1 MLDIATS
8 LVFVEV
14 LTVVNCIATFL
25 LWRAHP
31 KLRGLAEVSISCLTL
46 TLAFGLMAFRTPH
59 MITLSN
65 AATVFSIAMVTEGMT
80 VLAGRPPTRRL
91 VYSALTIFTAVLW
104 ELLQWLSPDNVPVR
118 VVAATIIYV
127 GLYGRVVYE
136 AFRNGRRF
144 GAARICLLASL
155 LIHIAVLIARMTA
168 ALLHPDPNFVFSPTI
183 LPWFILENSVVMT
196 TIFFSIMIMV
206 GTRVDEDLQQRTQ
219 SLEAE
224 RRMHGRLK
232 QFLSMLGHELRTPLA
247 IIDRSAEMGG
257 ILLNHRQSEIA
268 PRLDTIRATVERMRR
283 LINNLL
289 MAERAEL
296 EGSCGE
302 LVDLGKV
309 LGDLTRVLAQKYED
323 GRIVVDLPQGGAQ
336 VRGDREMLATA
347 LGNLIDNALK
357 YSPKDQPVQIRVRND
372 DAIHIAVSDKG
383 IGFPLQQMA
392 NIGQR
397 FFRAA
402 NVADIPGTG
411 LGLNIVKTVVEKH
424 GGRLHLANGLDGGAV
439 VTLTLPAAGG

>member
-1 MLDIATS
+1 MLDITTS
-8 LVFVEV
+8 LVFVEA
-14 LTVVNCIATFL
+14 LAVVNCITTFL
-25 LWRAHP
+25 LWRAYGH
-31 KLRGLAEVSISCLTL
+31 LRGLAEISVSCLTL
-46 TLAFGLMAFRTPH
+46 TLTFGLMAFRTPH
-59 MITLSN
+59 MVTLSN
-65 AATVFSIAMVTEGMT
+65 VATVFSIGMVTEGMT
-80 VLAGRPPTRRL
+80 VLAGRPPRRRL
-91 VYSALTIFTAVLW
+91 VYALTAFTAVLW
-104 ELLQWLSPDNVPVR
+104 EILQWQVPDSVPIR
-118 VVAATIIYV
+118 VVAATVIYV

-136 AFRNGRRF
+136 AFCNGRRF
-144 GAARICLLASL
+144 GAARICVLASL

-168 ALLHPDPNFVFSPTI
+168 ALLHPDPNFVFSPAI
-183 LPWFILENSVVMT
+183 LPWFMLENAVVMT

-232 QFLSMLGHELRTPLA
+232 QFLSILGHELRTPLA

-257 ILLNHRQSEIA
+257 VLLSQRQSEVG

-283 LINNLL
+283 LMDNLL
-289 MAERAEL
+289 TAERAEL
-296 EGSCGE
+296 EGNSGE

-309 LGDLTRVLAQKYED
+309 LGDLTRVLAQKYEE
-323 GRIVVDLPQGGAQ
+323 GRIVLDLPQGGSQ

-357 YSPKDQPVQIRVRND
+357 YSPEDQPVLVQVRHDN
-372 DAIHIAVSDKG
+372 AVHIAVSDKG

-392 NIGQR
+392 QVGQR

-424 GGRLHLANGLDGGAV
+424 GGRLHLANGQDGGAV
-439 VTLTLPAAGG
+439 VTIALPAASG

>member
-14 LTVVNCIATFL
+14 LTVVNCVTTFL
-25 LWRAHP
+25 LWRANP
-31 KLRGLAEVSISCLTL
+31 KLRGLAEVSISCLALTL
-46 TLAFGLMAFRTPH
+46 TFGLMAFRTPH
-59 MITLSN
+59 IITVSN
-65 AATVFSIAMVTEGMT
+65 AVTVFAIAMVTEGMT
-80 VLAGRPPTRRL
+80 VLAGRPPMRWL
-91 VYSALTIFTAVLW
+91 VYALTVFTAVLW
-104 ELLQWLSPDNVPVR
+104 EFLQWQSPDDAPIR

-144 GAARICLLASL
+144 GAARVCLIASL
-155 LIHIAVLIARMTA
+155 LIHIAVLIARMTV
-168 ALLHPDPNFVFSPTI
+168 ALLHPDPNFVFSPMV
-183 LPWFILENSVVMT
+183 LPWFMLENSVVMT
-196 TIFFSIMIMV
+196 TVFFSIMIMV

-232 QFLSMLGHELRTPLA
+232 QFLSTLGHELHTPLA

-257 ILLNHRQSEIA
+257 VLLTHQQGEIA

-283 LINNLL
+283 LMNNLL

-296 EGSCGE
+296 VGGGGD

-309 LGDLTRVLAQKYED
+309 LGDLTQILAQKYEEE
-323 GRIVVDLPQGGAQ
+323 RIVVNLPHGGSQ

-357 YSPKDQPVQIRVRND
+357 YSPKDQPVLIQVRND
-372 DAIHIAVSDKG
+372 DAVHIAVSDKG

-392 NIGQR
+392 KVGQR

-424 GGRLHLANGLDGGAV
+424 GGRLHLANGQDGGAV
-439 VTLTLPAAGG
+439 VTIALPAVSG